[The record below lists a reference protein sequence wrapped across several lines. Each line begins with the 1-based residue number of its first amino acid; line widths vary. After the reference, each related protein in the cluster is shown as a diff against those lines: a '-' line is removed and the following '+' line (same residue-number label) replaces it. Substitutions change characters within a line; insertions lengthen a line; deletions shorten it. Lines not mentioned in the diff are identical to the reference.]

1 VNAIKAL
8 AVGNAAFMPKIL
20 VVGGGNNQGV
30 LESLG
35 TMLMDKL
42 DTSAAEPSP
51 ASSTTGKRKPD
62 PGTAS
67 PRA

>member
-20 VVGGGNNQGV
+20 VVGGGSNQGV

-42 DTSAAEPSP
+42 DTIGPDSSS

-62 PGTAS
+62 PATAS
-67 PRA
+67 PKA